1 MNIIT
6 SAIAAA
12 CSAAVLLV
20 APPKQP
26 SWWVSN
32 PTAKDLEI
40 LLLHGKDAKEITV
53 DDMKLM
59 FTFQNEH
66 LFLLVVDAYIQE
78 KIKEEPSRRM
88 SWDDVKFEMER
99 VRNQFLKTLAEIEEK
114 GQKEQENK
122 PSNSTT

>member
-1 MNIIT
+1 MNIATIV
-6 SAIAAA
+6 AAA
-12 CSAAVLLV
+12 CSAVLLV

-32 PTAKDLEI
+32 PTPKDLEI
-40 LLLHGKDAKEITV
+40 LLLHGRDADEITV

-59 FTFQNEH
+59 FTLHNEH
-66 LFLLVVDAYIQE
+66 LLLLIWDAYIQD

-99 VRNQFLKTLAEIEEK
+99 VRSLFLKNLAEMEEK
-114 GQKEQENK
+114 NQKEQQDK
-122 PSNSTT
+122 PFNSTT